1 MLCKQLGNGGG
12 FLGKKIVDS
21 YKLDVLKELANI
33 GMGHAVTA
41 LAQMLGEETIF
52 MDVPVATLVSLQ
64 DVPELMGGAE
74 LPVAGV
80 FIASAGDIQLK
91 ILFVLPLES
100 ALNLT
105 SLLLPAG
112 QKDSEDLK
120 LSALLEVGNIL
131 TSSYLTALSLMTGLK
146 LLPSPPAIALD
157 MSAAIISTVMA
168 EARIQDDETVLMQ
181 TALNLQEKRITGQIL
196 MFPDRGAL
204 SKIFSLL
211 GIR

>member
-1 MLCKQLGNGGG
+1 MMNA
-12 FLGKKIVDS
+12 

-33 GMGHAVTA
+33 GMGHAVTS
-41 LAQMLGEETIF
+41 LAQMLGEEKIS
-52 MDVPVATLVSLQ
+52 MDVPIATLVPLQ
-64 DVPELMGGAE
+64 DVPDLLGGAE

-100 ALNLT
+100 ARNLT
-105 SLLLPAG
+105 SLLVPAAQG
-112 QKDSEDLK
+112 DFDALK

-146 LLPSPPAIALD
+146 LLPSPPTIAVD

-168 EARIQDDETVLMQ
+168 EADLSDDELVLLQ
-181 TALNLQEKRITGQIL
+181 TTLRSPKERIRGQIL
-196 MFPDRGAL
+196 MLPDQGAL
-204 SKIFSLL
+204 DTIFSLL
-211 GIR
+211 GIG